1 MRFGTL
7 TPDEADRRAFELQ
20 GRLEP
25 SGQEIRIAAGTDSV
39 TIGDR
44 RVAVGAA
51 ETTYNVVGPYVEE
64 DGRVMEGCIG
74 TGLTRRAAEEL
85 AQRKLLERSEYLV
98 GYSPRLFEQF
108 RERTRV
114 TTSACGTP
122 TKAEGL
128 DLTWMGGPEDMAAP
142 GASSPSGTRF
152 GNARS
157 AGPSAFTT

>member
-1 MRFGTL
+1 MPVKPSKYSTM
-7 TPDEADRRAFELQ
+7 PEPACEALRTEYKGCLAVRKRWRKWHRR
-20 GRLEP
+20 
-25 SGQEIRIAAGTDSV
+25 SAGA
-39 TIGDR
+39 R
-44 RVAVGAA
+44 AA

-128 DLTWMGGPEDMAAP
+128 DLTWMGGPEDMAEP
-142 GASSPSGTRF
+142 GASSA
-152 GNARS
+152 ARR
-157 AGPSAFTT
+157 APMLQGLKRKKRPARRR